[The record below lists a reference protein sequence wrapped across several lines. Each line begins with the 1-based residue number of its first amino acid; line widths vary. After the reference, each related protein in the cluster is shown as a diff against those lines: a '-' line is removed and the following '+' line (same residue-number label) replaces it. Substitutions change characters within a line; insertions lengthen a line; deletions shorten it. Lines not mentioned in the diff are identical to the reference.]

1 MRIKKVLSLF
11 ICFIVLPISLYAQGD
26 IPLGTWRTHV
36 SFQNTFLLEPA
47 GDQLFCA
54 SEQGLFSY
62 DLNENS
68 TRIYSKVNELSDVGV
83 TALHYDDSRNLV
95 LIGYANGNIDLL
107 YEDEIVNVRLVLN
120 ARFNQKR
127 INYIFTNNNL
137 AYFCADFGVMVF
149 DLQREEIKETYAALS
164 REGEDIAIYDGLI
177 WNDSIYLASEEGLLS
192 AALADNINKQDFN
205 KWNLI
210 LPAGNSA
217 LKHLSLFNE
226 ALYFTYE
233 NQGLQRYNGNDFQQI
248 GLIDLAFFG
257 LSSSQEG
264 LLISSTDKIYTYN
277 GTLDSLTNSFISAPQ
292 QTWQPNANNI
302 YVADRQNG
310 LLLIEGNIA
319 TNLSPRGLN
328 IDEVASLSDAGNRV
342 IAFPPAFNA
351 SRNPL
356 NNAANFSVFGNEG
369 WQTFNN
375 QTTANLPAFNDAVGT
390 TFDPFT
396 NILYI
401 AGHDNQI
408 IAWNL
413 ADDSFTPLEDTPFIQ
428 PGFQGNLTGLSI
440 DALGR
445 LWAIIYGVG
454 SERRSVYVFD
464 GDNWRSFT
472 FDENVTR
479 FPIEIIAD
487 DFGNQW
493 IRLSSGL
500 MVVDGTGEYVI
511 LNEGSAVNA
520 LPNSQ
525 VLSIANDK
533 ESRVWVGTARGVIE
547 FFSSDITTLK
557 NENVSSTPIF
567 ESRQLLR
574 DEQVTSIAIDGGNR
588 KWLGSRNGLWLFNE
602 SGTALIAFY
611 DENNSPLFSSEIVD
625 IGIEDNTGEVFVLT
639 SNGVLSLRND
649 ATEGAAGF
657 DQVKVFP
664 NPVREDF
671 NGLVSISGL
680 TFNADVKITDIH
692 GRLIWETTA
701 NGGTATWD
709 ARNYNGVKAKT
720 GIYLIYT
727 ASTDGSLAFQGKIA
741 VIE

>member
-1 MRIKKVLSLF
+1 MYIKKAVQLF
-11 ICFIVLPISLYAQGD
+11 ICFCTLPISLLAQGD

-36 SFQNTFLLEPA
+36 SFQNTFLVEPA
-47 GDQLFCA
+47 GNQIFCA

-62 DLNENS
+62 DLNEKS

-83 TALHYDDSRNLV
+83 TALHYDNSRNLV
-95 LIGYANGNIDLL
+95 LLGYANGNIDLL
-107 YEDEIVNVRLVLN
+107 YEDEIVNVRLILN
-120 ARFNQKR
+120 ARFNKKR
-127 INYIFTNNNL
+127 INYIFTNDNL

-177 WNDSIYLASEEGLLS
+177 WNDSIYLATEEGLLS
-192 AALADNINKQDFN
+192 AATAENINKQDFN
-205 KWNLI
+205 NWNLI

-226 ALYFTYE
+226 ALYFTIE
-233 NQGLQRYNGNDFQQI
+233 NLGLQRYNGDAFQQI
-248 GLIDLAFFG
+248 GLTDIAFFG

-264 LLISSTDKIYTYN
+264 LLISGTDKIYTYN
-277 GTLDSLTNSFISAPQ
+277 GSLDSLTNSFISAPQ
-292 QTWQPNANNI
+292 QTWQPNANSI

-319 TNLSPRGLN
+319 TNLSPRGLD
-328 IDEVASLSDAGNRV
+328 IDEVNFLSDAGNRV

-356 NNAANFSVFGNEG
+356 NNSANFSVFGNEG

-375 QTTANLPAFNDAVGT
+375 QTVANLPAFSDAVST
-390 TFDPFT
+390 TYDPFT
-396 NILYI
+396 NVLYI
-401 AGHDNQI
+401 AGYDNQI

-413 ADDSFTPLEDTPFIQ
+413 ADDSFTPLENTPFIQ
-428 PGFQGNLTGLSI
+428 TGFQGNVTGLSI

-445 LWAIIYGVG
+445 LWVIVYGVNT
-454 SERRSVYVFD
+454 ERRSVYMLEE
-464 GDNWRSFT
+464 DNWQSYT
-472 FDENVTR
+472 FDENITR
-479 FPIEIIAD
+479 FPVEIIAD

-493 IRLSSGL
+493 IRLTNGL

-511 LNEGSAVNA
+511 LNAGSAINA
-520 LPNSQ
+520 LPDSE

-547 FFSSDITTLK
+547 FFSSDIATLK
-557 NENVSSTPIF
+557 TENVSSTPIF
-567 ESRQLLR
+567 EGRALLR
-574 DEQVTSIAIDGGNR
+574 EEQVTTIAVDGGNR

-602 SGTALIAFY
+602 SGTELIAFY

-625 IGIEDNTGEVFVLT
+625 ISIEDNTGEVFVLT

-649 ATEGAAGF
+649 ATEGAANF

-671 NGLVSISGL
+671 NGLISISGL
-680 TFNADVKITDIH
+680 TFNSDVKITDIH

-701 NGGTATWD
+701 NGGTATWN

-720 GIYLIYT
+720 GVYLIYA
-727 ASTDGSLAFQGKIA
+727 ASEDGDLAFQGKIA